1 MKKLL
6 SLILVIFLFSTNTV
20 FSEQKIAFIDMD
32 KVISTS
38 KAGSSI
44 LKQLTDLNKKNL
56 KFLNEEEKKFKEKE
70 TKLISQKNIIS
81 ENDFKNKVNELKS
94 EINNYNQNRNKM
106 LSDFNKL
113 KIDNTNNLLK
123 LINPILVKFS
133 NDKEIAIILQ
143 KKDLVVAKTQLDITD
158 EVIKIVNSEVK
169 EFKINK

>member
-6 SLILVIFLFSTNTV
+6 SSILVIFLFFTNTV
-20 FSEQKIAFIDMD
+20 FSEQEIAFIDMD

-56 KFLNEEEKKFKEKE
+56 EFLNDEEKKFKEKE

-81 ENDFKNKVNELKS
+81 EKDFKNKVNELKS
-94 EINNYNQNRNKM
+94 EIKNYNQNRNKM
-106 LSDFNKL
+106 LTDFNKL

-133 NDKEIAIILQ
+133 NDKEIAIILK
-143 KKDLVVAKTQLDITD
+143 KKDLVVAKNELEIT
-158 EVIKIVNSEVK
+158 EEIIKILNAEVK
-169 EFKINK
+169 EFKIK

>member
-1 MKKLL
+1 MKKLI
-6 SLILVIFLFSTNTV
+6 SLFLVIFLLFINQV
-20 FSEQKIAFIDMD
+20 FSETKIVFIDMD

-38 KAGSSI
+38 KSGSSI
-44 LKQLTDLNKKNL
+44 LKQLTNLNKKNL
-56 KFLNEEEKKFKEKE
+56 KFLKDEEKKFKEKE

-81 ENDFKNKVNELKS
+81 ETDFKNKVNELKS
-94 EINNYNQNRNKM
+94 EIKSYNQNRNKM
-106 LSDFNKL
+106 LADFNKL

-143 KKDLVVAKTQLDITD
+143 KKDLVVAKTQLDITR

-169 EFKINK
+169 EFKIK